1 MKKYSLYIT
10 ILLLFSLLASQV
22 SADMIMPGEEWVPE
36 LLLLALIVTIILE
49 SLVIWAFVKGKYPKP
64 LLFST
69 IVNTITLPIATLIL
83 LKVPMHPQAIILN
96 FILIEIGVTIVESFL
111 IMKFLKQTYLRA
123 LLISFVANLVSALI
137 GRFAF
142 LVITRGFPFW

>member
-1 MKKYSLYIT
+1 
-10 ILLLFSLLASQV
+10 
-22 SADMIMPGEEWVPE
+22 
-36 LLLLALIVTIILE
+36 LE